1 MTKSKRY
8 EIQQSKY
15 KEILE
20 YNPHDFFALK
30 CLVDILEK
38 LGHKTQ
44 AKKAYARLAILK
56 QDWIANFK
64 ITVNGK
70 GLDRLFKKNADGL
83 VYPQEGQCANWDELW
98 DDLIR
103 SADID
108 SVEFHFYQ
116 SEETSEQCCESSI
129 LYLKVAEL
137 INDGGDKI
145 TEVLFD
151 IAIER
156 YTLDEQ
162 LDLCLLIL
170 ESNPEN
176 DKALHFLAK
185 YAFNCLGEYPFDLII
200 QLLDKVY
207 HEHGGWSDSEILLY
221 RGICYASIENFSKA
235 IKILKKMEKNE
246 RSADRRNLVFTKFQ
260 KSEKPSDKLKFMIS
274 NIIEEI
280 ESININ

>member
-1 MTKSKRY
+1 MKNRY
-8 EIQQSKY
+8 RTQEIKY
-15 KEILE
+15 KEILTYE
-20 YNPHDFFALK
+20 TGDFFATK
-30 CLVDILEK
+30 CLIDILEK
-38 LGHKTQ
+38 LGDKTQ
-44 AKKAYARLAILK
+44 AKEYKSKLAILK
-56 QDWIANFK
+56 NEWIANFK
-64 ITVNGK
+64 TTENGQR
-70 GLDRLFKKNADGL
+70 LDRRFKKIADGL
-83 VYPQEGQCANWDELW
+83 VYPREGQFKTWDELW
-98 DDLIR
+98 VDLIR
-103 SADID
+103 GADIY
-108 SVEFHFYQ
+108 SVDFHYYR

-129 LYLKVAEL
+129 IYLKVAEL

-176 DKALHFLAK
+176 DKALYFLAK

-280 ESININ
+280 ESTNIN

>member
-1 MTKSKRY
+1 MKKKRY
-8 EIQQSKY
+8 EIQKSKY
-15 KEILE
+15 EKILKYE
-20 YNPHDFFALK
+20 QGDFFAMK
-30 CLVDILEK
+30 CLIEVNEK
-38 LGHKTQ
+38 LGDKTQ
-44 AKKAYARLAILK
+44 AKDYKSKLEILK
-56 QDWIANFK
+56 NEWITNFK
-64 ITVNGK
+64 TSENGEK
-70 GLDRLFKKNADGL
+70 LDKRFKKITN
-83 VYPQEGQCANWDELW
+83 GQIHCRKGQLKNWNELW
-98 DDLIR
+98 LDLING
-103 SADID
+103 ADID
-108 SVEFHFYQ
+108 SVEFHFYR